1 MKLREFRRKVYQ
13 MQHLAM
19 QSSRQNKKYHMRM
32 YAAGRAKAY
41 QNVIEW
47 LDLFDKD
54 AKLTNPMN
62 DLLELLK
69 EPTE

>member
-1 MKLREFRRKVYQ
+1 
-13 MQHLAM
+13 
-19 QSSRQNKKYHMRM
+19 MRM